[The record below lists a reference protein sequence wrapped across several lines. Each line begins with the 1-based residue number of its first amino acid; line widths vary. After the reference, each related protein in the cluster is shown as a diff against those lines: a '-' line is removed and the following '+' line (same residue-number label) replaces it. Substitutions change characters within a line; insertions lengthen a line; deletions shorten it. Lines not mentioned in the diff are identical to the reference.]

1 MQRVMDVLSLKE
13 YHARTLLIHYRW
25 DVDKVLAV
33 YVERGKEL
41 LYGKA
46 GVTMEEEHDT
56 SQLSSEV
63 MCDICME
70 EIPANEVTVMDC
82 NHCFC
87 NKCKYSARSFSL
99 MQNYVSA
106 FGLFLNEVDKNT
118 FCFEFVI
125 Q

>member
-41 LYGKA
+41 LYEKA
-46 GVTMEEEHDT
+46 GVTMVEHG
-56 SQLSSEV
+56 QLSSEV

-70 EIPANEVTVMDC
+70 EIPANEVTIMDC
-82 NHCFC
+82 GHCFC
-87 NKCKYSARSFSL
+87 NDCKFFAAHFLFCRILEVLFSC
-99 MQNYVSA
+99 S
-106 FGLFLNEVDKNT
+106 T
-118 FCFEFVI
+118 I
-125 Q
+125 TT